1 MNNKSLN
8 VLCSALDYYWNRN
21 KLINSNIANV
31 NTPNYK
37 RQDISFGKI
46 LQGKENG
53 TIEGYVTS
61 EKHIRINSVE
71 PSKIYEKND
80 ADSVKTRMDGN
91 NVDLDVENAE
101 LAKNT
106 IRYNTTVDQITNQ
119 FRRMK
124 SVIGEGRR

>member
-1 MNNKSLN
+1 MNGKSLSILSN
-8 VLCSALDYYWNRN
+8 ALDYYWNRN

-37 RQDISFGKI
+37 RKDVSFAKV
-46 LQGKENG
+46 LEKTDNG
-53 TIEGYVTS
+53 TIEGYVTDK
-61 EKHIRINSVE
+61 KHIRINDVE
-71 PSKIYEKND
+71 PSKIYENNSS
-80 ADSVKTRMDGN
+80 DSVKTRMDGN
-91 NVDLDVENAE
+91 NVDLDIENAE

-106 IRYNTTVDQITNQ
+106 IGYNTTVDQITNH